1 MIRQARPFFD
11 PAHEDLRFLP
21 EGPRVLQNFPERRS
35 ILGWVAIQHGLD
47 NPTGSMNLLDLAT
60 LENTRH
66 DLPGRP
72 GFFAET
78 TQPGLIVIGIERRL
92 ILYDLLE
99 RKLTE
104 TGVVVSSDERTVIND
119 GLAVREGLIFGSK
132 DLKFNQEIATE
143 WLFDSRSG
151 ELCTLKHRQ
160 ICSNGKYVY
169 QQGQQ
174 TFLADID
181 SPRKT
186 VEVNAVDLD
195 SRSLGVTSILADF
208 RNQPAFP
215 DGMRPTPD
223 GLSLIIAFYN
233 PGVAEFGIARQVSL
247 DSGAVEAE
255 WHLPG
260 SPRVTCPEFIQIDG
274 RVLVLFTTAVEGM
287 SEDQRRTSPNAGML
301 FVGETDFAH
310 LPPAPPLFP
319 ADAFADA

>member
-1 MIRQARPFFD
+1 MIRQARVFFD
-11 PAHEDLRFLP
+11 PSHEDLRFLP
-21 EGPRVLQNFPERRS
+21 EGPRVLQNFPEQRS
-35 ILGWVAIQHGLD
+35 LLGWVAIQHGVD
-47 NPTGSMNLLDLAT
+47 NPTGSINLLDLAT
-60 LENTRH
+60 LKNTRH

-78 TQPGLIVIGIERRL
+78 TQPGLLVIGLERRL
-92 ILYDLLE
+92 ILYDLS
-99 RKLTE
+99 KKKVTE
-104 TGVVVSSDERTVIND
+104 TGVEVSSDERTVIND
-119 GLAVREGLIFGSK
+119 GLAVAEGLIFGSK
-132 DLKFNQEIATE
+132 DLHFRQEIATE

-151 ELCTLKHRQ
+151 ELRTLKHRQ

-169 QQGQQ
+169 QRGQQ
-174 TFLADID
+174 TLLADID

-195 SRSLGVTSILADF
+195 AGTLGESSILADF
-208 RNQPAFP
+208 RSQPAFP

-223 GLSLIIAFYN
+223 GLSLVIAFYN
-233 PGVAEFGIARQVSL
+233 PGNAEFGIARQVSI

-274 RVLVLFTTAVEGM
+274 RVLVLFTTAIEGM
-287 SEDQRRTSPNAGML
+287 PENQRRTSPNAGML
-301 FVGETDFAH
+301 FVGETDFAT